1 MMTNSYRRGA
11 MLEQLNKLCAKE
23 TNQHYIAPFFGLHP
37 GDTKQILIDKL
48 RKGLEQSSK
57 L

>member
-1 MMTNSYRRGA
+1 MMTNSYRSGG